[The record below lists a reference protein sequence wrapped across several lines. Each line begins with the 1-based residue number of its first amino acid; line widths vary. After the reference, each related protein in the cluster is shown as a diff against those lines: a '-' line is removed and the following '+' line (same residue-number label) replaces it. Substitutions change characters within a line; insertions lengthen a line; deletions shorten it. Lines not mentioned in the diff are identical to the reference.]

1 MKSLAKKV
9 LVTAALASMGV
20 AAFSQIHQHGME
32 DRHHALG
39 MSHGRMDSGKMKEH
53 MEKQAAAL
61 KDKLKLTAAQQ
72 TSWTTYMEAIKPSSA
87 MMENHPD
94 HAQMSKLTTPE
105 RLDKMKT
112 MHDQR
117 NAEMEKHSAATKAFY
132 ATLSADQKKIFDAET
147 MRMGRSG
154 ASHEHHGK
162 ADKPQDK
169 APDSKS

>member
-9 LVTAALASMGV
+9 LVAAALAGLGV
-20 AAFSQIHQHGME
+20 AAFSQMPHHGI
-32 DRHHALG
+32 DDDHHDQA

-53 MEKQAAAL
+53 MERLTAAL
-61 KDKLKLTAAQQ
+61 KDKLKLTPAQQ
-72 TSWTTYMEAIKPSSA
+72 ASWTTYQEAMKPGSS
-87 MMENHPD
+87 MMDNHPD

-117 NAEMEKHSAATKAFY
+117 NIEMEKQSTATKAFY
-132 ATLSADQKKIFDAET
+132 ATLSADQKKIFDSET
-147 MRMGRSG
+147 MRMAPSGRG
-154 ASHEHHGK
+154 HEHHGK
-162 ADKPQDK
+162 AGKPQSK